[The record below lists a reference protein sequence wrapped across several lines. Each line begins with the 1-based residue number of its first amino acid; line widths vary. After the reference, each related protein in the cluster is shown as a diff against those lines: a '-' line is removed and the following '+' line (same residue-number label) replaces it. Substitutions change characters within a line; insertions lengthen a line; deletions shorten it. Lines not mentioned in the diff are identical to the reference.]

1 MYLFLTLDPCN
12 CWWLHMDLPPSWV
25 QRFHCRK
32 WCDVKSCARDQLVT
46 SWKGSAGIFST
57 KNSSERSLDSALR
70 YRIHIRPSPIAKL
83 PPNPLLPL
91 FFRPTPKPLS
101 WPTSTSGP
109 GWRFTLGRNSICS
122 GPMSGKAGNGKISIA
137 WDRCSSPPK
146 GRKNI
151 WISHGFYAQNGDFL
165 CFFFLAGDVMDQKKS
180 ASTKKC
186 QQLQPKSPGKS
197 MIFPN
202 FSRPF
207 ASRRPRTGL
216 GHVSSWESARNG
228 CGNEQGRGIGG
239 IHGSHLMVTYPSVK
253 KRLAPRKMVRMMTTN
268 KKYILQI
275 SELLFWSVTLEWTR
289 QKGRTIWCLLNFN
302 DDLLIDQ
309 NSGSKFRFAFA
320 AGSAT
325 FSKMASA
332 KCTLVEGHGWVPNSG
347 FGDRGVVFF
356 SPFFLDV
363 ANF

>member
-57 KNSSERSLDSALR
+57 KTSSERSLDSALR

-101 WPTSTSGP
+101 WPKHLGSRVAFLPWDETPFLQVRCRAKLETEKFPSP
-109 GWRFTLGRNSICS
+109 GTDVPPLQ
-122 GPMSGKAGNGKISIA
+122 KAEKY
-137 WDRCSSPPK
+137 
-146 GRKNI
+146 I
-151 WISHGFYAQNGDFL
+151 WISHGFAQNCDFL
-165 CFFFLAGDVMDQKKS
+165 CFFFFGGGDVVMDQTKS

-228 CGNEQGRGIGG
+228 CGNEQGRGIAG

-289 QKGRTIWCLLNFN
+289 KKRTNNLMSVEFQWWSFE
-302 DDLLIDQ
+302 
-309 NSGSKFRFAFA
+309 KFWIQISVCICFR
-320 AGSAT
+320 
-325 FSKMASA
+325 
-332 KCTLVEGHGWVPNSG
+332 KCNIFKNGKC
-347 FGDRGVVFF
+347 
-356 SPFFLDV
+356 
-363 ANF
+363 